1 MHTESTT
8 MQSNTINITLSAR
21 DLARLA
27 SLAHSKAEKS
37 AQTAAGI
44 DADKFPR
51 LHAAKTRESDEY
63 LELSSKLDG
72 ASFLAS

>member
-1 MHTESTT
+1 
-8 MQSNTINITLSAR
+8 MQSDKITITLSAR

-44 DADKFPR
+44 DADQFPR
-51 LHAAKTRESDEY
+51 LRAAKTRESEEY
-63 LELSSKLDG
+63 LDLSSKLDA
-72 ASFLAS
+72 ASRVVYYSVGN